1 MTKRARNI
9 AVVRS
14 VVVAAILA
22 VLWAVNR
29 PVDPPLADGTT
40 ADFILVEKSA
50 HRMTLYAGGQEIRSY
65 RVSFGRGGPA
75 PKQREGDRLV
85 PEGRYHIDARNP
97 ASAYHLSLKIS
108 YPDAADQAAAAT
120 RSESAGSNIMIH
132 GIRNGLGW
140 LGRAHLLVD
149 WTAGCIAVTNSEMEE
164 IWRVVPDGAAIEIRP

>member
-1 MTKRARNI
+1 MTKRTRNI
-9 AVVRS
+9 VIAGS
-14 VVVAAILA
+14 VVIAAIL
-22 VLWAVNR
+22 VLLWAVNR
-29 PVDPPLADGTT
+29 PVDPPLADGIT

-50 HRMTLYAGGQEIRSY
+50 HRMTLYADGQEIRSY
-65 RVSFGRGGPA
+65 RVSLGRGGPA

-108 YPDAADQAAAAT
+108 YPDAADQAAAAA

-140 LGRAHLLVD
+140 LGRAHLLVN
-149 WTAGCIAVTNSEMEE
+149 WTAGCVAVTNSEMEE
-164 IWRVVPDGAAIEIRP
+164 IWRVVPNGTPIEIRP